1 MDKKRIFIIE
11 DDQNICDL
19 LVYKLQG
26 SGFEAQGFGTGEL
39 GLKAVIESPP
49 DVLLLDLMLP
59 GMDGYEICR
68 KIRENE
74 VTRDVYIIML
84 TARGEEGDRIL
95 GLEIGA
101 DDYMVKPFSVRE
113 VVAKVRAALRRM
125 NRSHGVKK
133 FDRIEAGDLVI
144 IPDKREVY
152 KDGQILDLKKKEFDL
167 LYYMMQN
174 AGRVMSREQL
184 LDDIW
189 GYDFAGETRTVDVH
203 VSQLR
208 VKIEDEPEAPKYIK
222 TLRAVGYKFTD
233 LKKGE

>member
-1 MDKKRIFIIE
+1 MDNKRIYIIE

-26 SGFEAQGFGTGEL
+26 SGFDAQGFGTGEQ
-39 GLKAVIESPP
+39 GLSAVVDSPP

-68 KIRENE
+68 RIRETQA
-74 VTRDVYIIML
+74 TRDVYIIML

-125 NRSHGVKK
+125 ERTQTEKN
-133 FDRIEAGDLVI
+133 FDRIEAGNLVI
-144 IPDKREVY
+144 IPDKREAY
-152 KDGQILDLKKKEFDL
+152 KNGVLIDLKKKEFDL
-167 LYYMMQN
+167 LYYLMQN

-208 VKIEDEPEAPKYIK
+208 VKIEDDPEVPRYIK
-222 TLRAVGYKFTD
+222 TLRAVGYKFSD
-233 LKKGE
+233 LKKGD

>member
-1 MDKKRIFIIE
+1 MDKKRIVVIE

-26 SGFEAQGFGTGEL
+26 SGFDVQGYGTGEL
-39 GLKAVIESPP
+39 GLEAVLKSPP

-68 KIRENE
+68 KIRESETAGN
-74 VTRDVYIIML
+74 VFIIML

-113 VVAKVRAALRRM
+113 VVAKVRAALRRI
-125 NRSHGVKK
+125 NRTRPEKK
-133 FDRIEAGDLVI
+133 FDRIEAGDLVL
-144 IPDKREVY
+144 IPDKREAY
-152 KDGQILDLKKKEFDL
+152 KSGEFLELKKKEFDL

-208 VKIEDEPEAPKYIK
+208 VKIEDEPEHPKYIK
-222 TLRAVGYKFTD
+222 TLRAVGYKFSD
-233 LKKGE
+233 MKKGE

>member
-1 MDKKRIFIIE
+1 MEQKRIYIIE

-26 SGFEAQGFGTGEL
+26 SGFDAQGFGTGEL
-39 GLKAVIESPP
+39 GLSAVIQSPP

-68 KIRENE
+68 KIRENDA
-74 VTRDVYIIML
+74 TRDVYIIML

-125 NRSHGVKK
+125 SRGQNVKK

-144 IPDKREVY
+144 IPDKREAY
-152 KDGQILDLKKKEFDL
+152 KDGQLLDLKKKEFDL

-208 VKIEDEPEAPKYIK
+208 VKIEDEPETPKYIK
-222 TLRAVGYKFTD
+222 TLRAVGYKFSD
-233 LKKGE
+233 IKKGD

>member
-1 MDKKRIFIIE
+1 MDNKRIYIIE

-26 SGFEAQGFGTGEL
+26 SGFDAKGFGTGEQ
-39 GLKAVIESPP
+39 GLSAVIDSPP

-68 KIRENE
+68 RIRENE
-74 VTRDVYIIML
+74 TTRDVYIIML

-125 NRSHGVKK
+125 GRSQTENK
-133 FDRIEAGDLVI
+133 FDRIEAGNLVI
-144 IPDKREVY
+144 IPDKREAY
-152 KDGQILDLKKKEFDL
+152 KNGELLDLKKKEFDL
-167 LYYMMQN
+167 LYYLMQN

-208 VKIEDEPEAPKYIK
+208 VKIEDDPEAPRYIK
-222 TLRAVGYKFTD
+222 TLRAVGYKFSD
-233 LKKGE
+233 LKKGD

>member
-1 MDKKRIFIIE
+1 MEKKRIYIIE

-26 SGFEAQGFGTGEL
+26 SGFDVQGFGTGEL
-39 GLKAVIESPP
+39 GLSAVMDAPP

-68 KIRENE
+68 GIRENE
-74 VTRDVYIIML
+74 ATRDVYIIML

-113 VVAKVRAALRRM
+113 VVAKVRAALRRLDFTQ
-125 NRSHGVKK
+125 SVKK

-144 IPDKREVY
+144 IPEKREVY
-152 KDGQILDLKKKEFDL
+152 KGGELLDLKKKEFDL

-174 AGRVMSREQL
+174 AGRVMSREKL

-222 TLRAVGYKFTD
+222 TLRAVGYKFSD
-233 LKKGE
+233 IKKGD